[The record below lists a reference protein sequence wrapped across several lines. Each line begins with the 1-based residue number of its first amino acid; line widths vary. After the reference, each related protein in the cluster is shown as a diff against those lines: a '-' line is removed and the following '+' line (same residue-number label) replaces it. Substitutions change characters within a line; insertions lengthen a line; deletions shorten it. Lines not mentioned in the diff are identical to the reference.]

1 MEIIMQVNDFINGI
15 VWGVPLLVLILATG
29 LFYTIRLGFFQFAR
43 PGFLFR
49 ETIVKAFS
57 KKDEGKPAAG
67 ELTSFQ
73 AAMTSVA
80 AIVGSGNI
88 AGVATAIV
96 MGGPGAV
103 LWLRR
108 ECEEEEKVEKESG
121 ERSVANISIT
131 KAALGLLICIL
142 AFFAVVNNFVKDG
155 LTTWTPDILN
165 ALYGTQDWLS
175 ILLTLLL
182 PLLAIPGTVF
192 AVKVY
197 NVVKRCLY
205 RNVHYVGSAYGSR
218 YRLHLR
224 LVGLGSLPHYYGRC
238 FLDDLG
244 ADVGYRQYY
253 SKYGAASAQE

>member
-96 MGGPGAV
+96 LGGPGALV
-103 LWLRR
+103 WMLL
-108 ECEEEEKVEKESG
+108 
-121 ERSVANISIT
+121 
-131 KAALGLLICIL
+131 AALIGMATKFAEVTLGIKYREVHNDGSVSGGAMYYLAKGLKQKWLGVLFSVLVIPY
-142 AFFAVVNNFVKDG
+142 AFVISAVVDTNSIALALEDRWNVPTLATGIVLAVLDFLK
-155 LTTWTPDILN
+155 IL
-165 ALYGTQDWLS
+165 
-175 ILLTLLL
+175 
-182 PLLAIPGTVF
+182 
-192 AVKVY
+192 K
-197 NVVKRCLY
+197 
-205 RNVHYVGSAYGSR
+205 
-218 YRLHLR
+218 
-224 LVGLGSLPHYYGRC
+224 
-238 FLDDLG
+238 
-244 ADVGYRQYY
+244 
-253 SKYGAASAQE
+253 